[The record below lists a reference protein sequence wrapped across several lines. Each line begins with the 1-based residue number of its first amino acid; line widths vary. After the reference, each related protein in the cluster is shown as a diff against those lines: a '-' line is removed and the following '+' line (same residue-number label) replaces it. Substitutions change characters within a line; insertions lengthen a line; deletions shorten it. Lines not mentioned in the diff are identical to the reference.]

1 MAEYSDIAFHIH
13 EGVARIT
20 INRPDRY
27 NAFRARTCEE
37 LIDAFNKAGWDRSVG
52 VIVLTGA
59 GDKALCTG
67 GDQGTHEGGYGGRG
81 TIGLPLEE
89 LHGLMRDV
97 PKPVIARVNGF
108 AIGGGNVLVTVSD
121 LAIAS
126 EKAVFG
132 QVGPRVGSVDPGF
145 GTAYLA
151 RVVGEKK
158 AREIWF
164 LRRRYS
170 AQEALAMGM
179 VNRVVPHAELDAE
192 VDRWC
197 KEILALSPTA
207 IAIAKRACNADSGLD
222 PRHQRFGDA
231 GRQTVLR
238 VRRNRRRASPPFAKN
253 GRRTSAEARDRP
265 LIRQGAPH
273 PPACRDRSSI
283 AALRHARTAARYR
296 WTFSVGGSTAPGVAP
311 GADGETCHSRREERL
326 VDDLSHVSRAPV
338 RKDVAVHGWSE
349 PETRGYP
356 DTSATGDVD
365 IHRSPPGDSW
375 VSRCETVMAGHP
387 ERLLSGVLQDVLLV
401 VRPPLLSIV
410 VNSDNSKI
418 AA

>member
-1 MAEYSDIAFHIH
+1 MPETANDLVLTQVQDAVGI
-13 EGVARIT
+13 IT
-20 INRPDRY
+20 INRPKTL
-27 NAFRARTCEE
+27 NALNVETLLALESALTGLEQDPQVR
-37 LIDAFNKAGWDRSVG
+37 

-59 GDKALCTG
+59 GDKAFCTG

-126 EKAVFG
+126 ENAIFG

-158 AREIWF
+158 AREIWY
-164 LRRRYS
+164 LCRRYS

-179 VNRVVPHAELDAE
+179 VNCVVPHAELDAE

-207 IAIAKRACNADSGLD
+207 IAIAKRACNADSDSIRGISALGMQAVKLFYES
-222 PRHQRFGDA
+222 RE
-231 GRQTVLR
+231 
-238 VRRNRRRASPPFAKN
+238 AK
-253 GRRTSAEARDRP
+253 E
-265 LIRQGAPH
+265 
-273 PPACRDRSSI
+273 
-283 AALRHARTAARYR
+283 
-296 WTFSVGGSTAPGVAP
+296 GVKAF
-311 GADGETCHSRREERL
+311 RE
-326 VDDLSHVSRAPV
+326 
-338 RKDVAVHGWSE
+338 K
-349 PETRGYP
+349 
-356 DTSATGDVD
+356 
-365 IHRSPPGDSW
+365 
-375 VSRCETVMAGHP
+375 
-387 ERLLSGVLQDVLLV
+387 
-401 VRPPLLSIV
+401 RPPRFRS
-410 VNSDNSKI
+410 
-418 AA
+418 